1 MDSVRRSTRRAPT
14 DGGAEPGGDGIPFP
28 EHRKRDALRFILFL
42 GVVSLFADMTYEG
55 ARSITGPFLAVLGAS
70 GTVVGFVAGGG
81 ELLGYLVRYVSG
93 RWSDQTRRYWGIAYA
108 GYAINLLAV
117 PLLALAGSWSA
128 ATWLMLAE
136 RLGKGL
142 RTPARDVLLS
152 SAAEEVG
159 SGWGFGLHEAMDQIG
174 AMAGPLALAFIVG
187 SAGGYRTGF
196 AWLAIPA
203 ILSLL
208 VLAAAWV
215 TYRRPASIRPTPPPA
230 PSQAL
235 GRPFLLYVVAAGL
248 VALGFADFPLIAYHL
263 QRQGVMGA
271 GAIPISYAMAM
282 ATSAVAALGFGRWFD
297 RVGVIALVP
306 ATLLVAAFAPLAFL
320 GGPVLAF
327 TGIALWGIG
336 MGAHES
342 VMRAAVTEMASH
354 DRRGTAF
361 GTFNAV
367 FGVCWFAG
375 SGLLGALY
383 DHSVRALVVFSVT
396 AQLAALPFLVATAR
410 RSKGR
415 RLSPS

>member
-1 MDSVRRSTRRAPT
+1 MDCEPPMTGPAGT
-14 DGGAEPGGDGIPFP
+14 DGSAAPGGYSTPLP

-70 GTVVGFVAGGG
+70 GTLVGFVAGGG

-128 ATWLMLAE
+128 AAWLMLAE

-142 RTPARDVLLS
+142 RAPARDVLLS
-152 SAAEEVG
+152 GAAEEVG
-159 SGWGFGLHEAMDQIG
+159 SGWGFGMHEAMDQIG

-187 SAGGYRTGF
+187 SAGDYRTGF

-203 ILSLL
+203 ILALL

-215 TYRRPASIRPTPPPA
+215 TYRKPGSAPPTPPPA
-230 PSQAL
+230 SPQAP
-235 GRPFLLYVVAAGL
+235 GRPFRLYLVAVGL
-248 VALGFADFPLIAYHL
+248 VAVGFADFPLIAYHL
-263 QRQGVMGA
+263 QRQGVLGA
-271 GAIPISYAMAM
+271 GTIPISYSIAM
-282 ATSAVAALGFGRWFD
+282 ATSGVAALGFGRWFD

-306 ATLLVAAFAPLAFL
+306 ATILVAAFAPLAFL

-342 VMRAAVTEMASH
+342 VMRAAVTQMAPH

-375 SGLLGALY
+375 SGLLGVLY
-383 DHSVRALVVFSVT
+383 DHSVTALVVVSVA
-396 AQLAALPFLVATAR
+396 AQLAALPFLVAIAR
-410 RSKGR
+410 QSKGT
-415 RLSPS
+415 RLSSS